1 MPFLSIK
8 RYLRR
13 QRLKRRGVFEE
24 LQVNRLA
31 LAYEHGGW
39 MICPDGI
46 GPASVVYSFGV
57 GTNVAWDLAMIER
70 FGCTIHAFDPTPR
83 SVRWVRTQHL
93 PPQFVFHDLG
103 IANVDGEKAFYPP
116 RRATSTNYSP
126 IDRGQSF
133 DGKEVV
139 KAPVARLQTIM
150 RRLGH
155 DHIDLLKMDIEGGEY
170 NVIDDMLACNLD
182 VRQFIVEFHH
192 NFRTVP
198 LQRTVDAVASL
209 RRAGFSMFH
218 VSDRSYEMSFL
229 RPGAPRSQPG

>member
-1 MPFLSIK
+1 MPILALK

-13 QRLKRRGVFEE
+13 WRLKRHGVFEE
-24 LQVNRLA
+24 IEVNRLA

-46 GPASVVYSFGV
+46 GPDSVVYSFGV

-83 SVRWVRTQHL
+83 SVQWVRSQQL
-93 PPQFVFHDLG
+93 PGQFRFHDLG
-103 IANVDGEKAFYPP
+103 IANVDGEKAFFPP
-116 RRATSTNYSP
+116 RRASSTNYSP
-126 IDRGQSF
+126 IDRVQAF

-139 KAPVARLQTIM
+139 KAPVARLATIM
-150 RRLGH
+150 QRLGH
-155 DHIDLLKMDIEGGEY
+155 DRLDLLKMDIEGGEY
-170 NVIDDMLACNLD
+170 DVIDDMLASDLD

-198 LQRTVDAVASL
+198 LQRTLDAVAGL
-209 RRAGFSMFH
+209 RRAGFRLFH
-218 VSDRSYEMSFL
+218 VSDRSYEMSFI
-229 RPGAPRSQPG
+229 RGVA